1 MLATWLGL
9 GSDGHLCFR
18 CQSAAFCSSLRAWF
32 QVCSP
37 YIHFEA
43 SLKGQ
48 RLSREV
54 SFPSGSQE
62 HRSASLTRQA
72 QVSLCLPHV
81 YYYPMG
87 QASIVGQG
95 SVSPHIYWKAKRV
108 NISFKTVS
116 KFSRRNKQTDVAKG
130 IAGGTKAEYLNQCN
144 QRRHPGGGESSAE
157 HLEFQEV
164 SWLKIQDGVVCSR
177 QTELPI

>member
-1 MLATWLGL
+1 MLAIWLGL

-48 RLSREV
+48 QLFRAVSSPSR
-54 SFPSGSQE
+54 SQE
-62 HRSASLTRQA
+62 HQSASLTRQA
-72 QVSLCLPHV
+72 QVSLCLTSTIILLAKS
-81 YYYPMG
+81 
-87 QASIVGQG
+87 ASVGQG

-108 NISFKTVS
+108 NICFKTIS
-116 KFSRRNKQTDVAKG
+116 KFYRWNKQIDVAKG
-130 IAGGTKAEYLNQCN
+130 TVGGTKAEYLNQCN

-157 HLEFQEV
+157 H
-164 SWLKIQDGVVCSR
+164 
-177 QTELPI
+177 